1 MSDLQIVLILLG
13 FIIIA
18 AVVVYNWRQEKQL
31 RDRIRNDF
39 ASPQKDVLTEGA
51 ETDVLADQTLES
63 ETKIV
68 EAPVADETPVAEAV
82 DIVAPETPEV
92 AAPSSDTE
100 PSASIDAAPV
110 LAAEVEPLVVEK
122 MPEAPLTEIMISQ
135 EAVPVAEEIPSISLP
150 DALNAQIDLT
160 AVLTAVNPINGQT
173 LHAKIEGILK
183 ELGAMVMQHGLDNT
197 GVWHR
202 IDENSSQSDAFKTV
216 ACSLQLVDRRGP
228 VAKPLIN
235 KFEYAMEAI
244 GLEFDA
250 VVAWQGEGDVV
261 QRAVELDQF
270 CIEVD
275 QLVSVHVLQGDTP
288 IHGTKFRGMAEAN
301 DLKLRH
307 GKFYCVDSDNPD
319 LVKYVLSSADEQP
332 FSPEWLRQ
340 NVVRGVV
347 FQVEIPKV
355 ENIELVFNQMII
367 VAQQMA
373 SSLGAN
379 MVDGNQKPLGN
390 VQIDAI
396 KQQLKVISSKMSA
409 RGIAAGS
416 ASSMRLFN

>member
-1 MSDLQIVLILLG
+1 MSDLQIILILLG

-18 AVVVYNWRQEKQL
+18 GVVVYNWRQEKQL
-31 RDRIRNDF
+31 RDTIRNDF
-39 ASPQKDVLTEGA
+39 LSPHKDVLTDDA
-51 ETDVLADQTLES
+51 ETDVLVDQTLEA
-63 ETKIV
+63 ETTI
-68 EAPVADETPVAEAV
+68 ADIPLADEMPSVEAV
-82 DIVAPETPEV
+82 DIAAPETPEV
-92 AAPSSDTE
+92 AV
-100 PSASIDAAPV
+100 APV
-110 LAAEVEPLVVEK
+110 LAVEEVEPLVVEETSEE
-122 MPEAPLTEIMISQ
+122 PSTETMASQ
-135 EAVPVAEEIPSISLP
+135 EEMPATETPSMSLP
-150 DALNAQIDLT
+150 DELNAQIDFT
-160 AVLTAVNPINGQT
+160 AVLTAANSISGQA
-173 LHAKIEGILK
+173 LHVMVKDILK
-183 ELGAMVMQHGLDNT
+183 ELGAIVMQHGLDKT
-197 GVWHR
+197 GIWHR
-202 IDENSSQSDAFKTV
+202 IDDRSSQNDVFETI

-235 KFEYAMEAI
+235 KFEYAVEAI

-250 VVAWQGEGDVV
+250 TITWQGEGDVA

-307 GKFYCVDSDNPD
+307 GKFHCVDSENPD
-319 LVKYVLSSADEQP
+319 LDKYVLSSADEQP
-332 FSPEWLRQ
+332 FSSEWLRQ
-340 NVVRGVV
+340 NVVRGIV

-355 ENIELVFNQMII
+355 KNVELVFNQMII
-367 VAQQMA
+367 VAQKMA
-373 SSLGAN
+373 DRLGAN
-379 MVDGNQKPLGN
+379 MVDGNKNPLGD

>member
-1 MSDLQIVLILLG
+1 MPDLQIILILLG

-18 AVVVYNWRQEKQL
+18 GVVVYNWRQEKQL
-31 RDRIRNDF
+31 RDTIRNDF
-39 ASPQKDVLTEGA
+39 LSPHKDVLTDDA
-51 ETDVLADQTLES
+51 ETDVLVDQTLEA
-63 ETKIV
+63 ETTI
-68 EAPVADETPVAEAV
+68 ADIPLADEMPSVEAV
-82 DIVAPETPEV
+82 DIAAPETPEV
-92 AAPSSDTE
+92 AV
-100 PSASIDAAPV
+100 APV
-110 LAAEVEPLVVEK
+110 LAVEEVEPLVVEETSEE
-122 MPEAPLTEIMISQ
+122 PSTETMASQ
-135 EAVPVAEEIPSISLP
+135 EEMPATETPSMSLP
-150 DALNAQIDLT
+150 DELNAQIDFT
-160 AVLTAVNPINGQT
+160 AVLTAANSISGQA
-173 LHAKIEGILK
+173 LHVMVKDILK
-183 ELGAMVMQHGLDNT
+183 ELGAIVMQHGLDKT
-197 GVWHR
+197 GIWHR
-202 IDENSSQSDAFKTV
+202 IDDMSSQNDVFETI

-235 KFEYAMEAI
+235 KFEYAVEAI

-250 VVAWQGEGDVV
+250 TITWQGEGDVA

-307 GKFYCVDSDNPD
+307 GKFYCVDSENPD
-319 LVKYVLSSADEQP
+319 LDKFVLSSADEQP
-332 FSPEWLRQ
+332 FSSEWLRQ
-340 NVVRGVV
+340 NVVRGIV

-355 ENIELVFNQMII
+355 KNVELVFNQMII
-367 VAQQMA
+367 VAQKMA
-373 SSLGAN
+373 DRLGAN
-379 MVDGNQKPLGN
+379 MVDGNKNPLGD
-390 VQIDAI
+390 VKIDAI

>member
-1 MSDLQIVLILLG
+1 MSDLQIILILLG

-18 AVVVYNWRQEKQL
+18 GVVVYNWRQEKQL
-31 RDRIRNDF
+31 RDTIRNDF
-39 ASPQKDVLTEGA
+39 LSPHKDVLTGDA
-51 ETDVLADQTLES
+51 ETDVLADQTLEA
-63 ETKIV
+63 ETTI
-68 EAPVADETPVAEAV
+68 ADIPLADEMPSVDVV
-82 DIVAPETPEV
+82 DIAAPETPEV
-92 AAPSSDTE
+92 AVAP
-100 PSASIDAAPV
+100 I
-110 LAAEVEPLVVEK
+110 LAVEEVEPLVVEETSEE
-122 MPEAPLTEIMISQ
+122 PSTETMASQ
-135 EAVPVAEEIPSISLP
+135 EEMPATETPSMSLP
-150 DALNAQIDLT
+150 DELNAQIDFT
-160 AVLTAVNPINGQT
+160 AVLTAANSISGQA
-173 LHAKIEGILK
+173 LHVMVKDILK
-183 ELGAMVMQHGLDNT
+183 ELGAIVMQHGLDKT
-197 GVWHR
+197 GIWHR
-202 IDENSSQSDAFKTV
+202 IDDRSSQNDVFETI

-235 KFEYAMEAI
+235 KFEYAVEAV

-250 VVAWQGEGDVV
+250 TITWQGEGDVA

-307 GKFYCVDSDNPD
+307 GKFHCVDSENPD
-319 LVKYVLSSADEQP
+319 LDKYVLSSADEQP
-332 FSPEWLRQ
+332 FSSEWLRQ
-340 NVVRGVV
+340 NVVRGIV

-355 ENIELVFNQMII
+355 KNVELVFNQMII
-367 VAQQMA
+367 VAQKMA
-373 SSLGAN
+373 HRLGAN
-379 MVDGNQKPLGN
+379 MVDGNKNPLGD

>member
-1 MSDLQIVLILLG
+1 MSDLQIILILLG

-18 AVVVYNWRQEKQL
+18 GVVVYNWRQEKQL
-31 RDRIRNDF
+31 RDTIRNDF
-39 ASPQKDVLTEGA
+39 LSPHKDVLTDDA
-51 ETDVLADQTLES
+51 ETDVLVDQTLEA
-63 ETKIV
+63 ETTI
-68 EAPVADETPVAEAV
+68 ADIPLADEMPSVEAV
-82 DIVAPETPEV
+82 DIAVPETPEV
-92 AAPSSDTE
+92 AVAPL
-100 PSASIDAAPV
+100 
-110 LAAEVEPLVVEK
+110 LAVEEVEPLVVEETSEEPSTETMASQEE
-122 MPEAPLTEIMISQ
+122 MPATEAPSM
-135 EAVPVAEEIPSISLP
+135 SLP
-150 DALNAQIDLT
+150 DELNAQIDFT
-160 AVLTAVNPINGQT
+160 AVLTATNSINGQA
-173 LHAKIEGILK
+173 LYVMVKDILK
-183 ELGAMVMQHGLDNT
+183 ELGAMVMQHGLDKT
-197 GVWHR
+197 GIWHR
-202 IDENSSQSDAFKTV
+202 IDDRSSQNDVFETI

-250 VVAWQGEGDVV
+250 TITWQGEGDVA

-307 GKFYCVDSDNPD
+307 GKFYCVDSENPD
-319 LVKYVLSSADEQP
+319 LDKFVLSSADEQP
-332 FSPEWLRQ
+332 FSSEWLRQ
-340 NVVRGVV
+340 NVVRGIV

-355 ENIELVFNQMII
+355 KNVELVFNQMII
-367 VAQQMA
+367 VAQKMA
-373 SSLGAN
+373 DRLGAN
-379 MVDGNQKPLGN
+379 MVDGNKNPLGD
-390 VQIDAI
+390 VKIDAI

>member
-18 AVVVYNWRQEKQL
+18 GVVVHNWRQEKQL
-31 RDRIRNDF
+31 RDTIRNDF
-39 ASPQKDVLTEGA
+39 SSPHKDVLTDDA
-51 ETDVLADQTLES
+51 ETDVLADQILDAEMTIADIPL
-63 ETKIV
+63 
-68 EAPVADETPVAEAV
+68 ADEMPSVEAV
-82 DIVAPETPEV
+82 DIAAPETPEV
-92 AAPSSDTE
+92 AVAP
-100 PSASIDAAPV
+100 I
-110 LAAEVEPLVVEK
+110 LAVEEVEPLVVEETSEEPSTETMASQEE
-122 MPEAPLTEIMISQ
+122 MPATEAPSM
-135 EAVPVAEEIPSISLP
+135 SLP
-150 DALNAQIDLT
+150 DELNAQIDFT
-160 AVLTAVNPINGQT
+160 AVLTATNSINGQA
-173 LHAKIEGILK
+173 LYVMVKDILK
-183 ELGAMVMQHGLDNT
+183 ELGAMVMQHGLDKT
-197 GVWHR
+197 GIWHR
-202 IDENSSQSDAFKTV
+202 IDDRSSQNDVFETI

-250 VVAWQGEGDVV
+250 TITWQGEGDVA

-307 GKFYCVDSDNPD
+307 GKFYCVDSENPD
-319 LVKYVLSSADEQP
+319 LDKYVLFSADEQP
-332 FSPEWLRQ
+332 FSSEWLRQ
-340 NVVRGVV
+340 NVVRGIV

-355 ENIELVFNQMII
+355 KNVELVFNQMII
-367 VAQQMA
+367 VAQKMA
-373 SSLGAN
+373 DRLGAN
-379 MVDGNQKPLGN
+379 MVDGNKNPLGD
-390 VQIDAI
+390 VQINAI

>member
-1 MSDLQIVLILLG
+1 MPDLQIILILLG

-18 AVVVYNWRQEKQL
+18 GVVVYNWRQEKQL
-31 RDRIRNDF
+31 RDTIRNDF
-39 ASPQKDVLTEGA
+39 LSPHKDVLTDDA
-51 ETDVLADQTLES
+51 ETDVLVDQTLEA
-63 ETKIV
+63 ETTI
-68 EAPVADETPVAEAV
+68 ADIPLADEMPSVEAV
-82 DIVAPETPEV
+82 DIAVPETPEV
-92 AAPSSDTE
+92 AV
-100 PSASIDAAPV
+100 APV
-110 LAAEVEPLVVEK
+110 LAVEEVEPLVVEETSEE
-122 MPEAPLTEIMISQ
+122 PSTETMASQ
-135 EAVPVAEEIPSISLP
+135 EEMPATETPSMSLP
-150 DALNAQIDLT
+150 DELNAQIDFT
-160 AVLTAVNPINGQT
+160 AVLTAANSISGQA
-173 LHAKIEGILK
+173 LHVMVKDILK
-183 ELGAMVMQHGLDNT
+183 ELGAIVMQHGLDKT
-197 GVWHR
+197 GIWHR
-202 IDENSSQSDAFKTV
+202 IDDRSSQNDVFETI

-235 KFEYAMEAI
+235 KFEYAVEAI

-250 VVAWQGEGDVV
+250 TITWQGEGDVA

-307 GKFYCVDSDNPD
+307 GKFYCVDSENPD
-319 LVKYVLSSADEQP
+319 LDKFVLSSADEQP
-332 FSPEWLRQ
+332 FSSEWLRQ
-340 NVVRGVV
+340 NVVRGIV

-355 ENIELVFNQMII
+355 KNVELVFNQMII
-367 VAQQMA
+367 VAQKMA
-373 SSLGAN
+373 DRLGAN
-379 MVDGNQKPLGN
+379 MVDGNKNPLGD
-390 VQIDAI
+390 VKIDAI

>member
-18 AVVVYNWRQEKQL
+18 GVVVYNWRQEKQL
-31 RDRIRNDF
+31 RDTIRNDF
-39 ASPQKDVLTEGA
+39 LSPHKDVLTDDA
-51 ETDVLADQTLES
+51 ETDVLADQTLEA
-63 ETKIV
+63 ETTI
-68 EAPVADETPVAEAV
+68 ADIPLADKMPSVEAV
-82 DIVAPETPEV
+82 DIAAPETPEV
-92 AAPSSDTE
+92 AA
-100 PSASIDAAPV
+100 A
-110 LAAEVEPLVVEK
+110 LALALEEAEPLVVEETSEE
-122 MPEAPLTEIMISQ
+122 PSTETMASQ
-135 EAVPVAEEIPSISLP
+135 EEMPAIETLSISLP
-150 DALNAQIDLT
+150 DELNAQIDFT
-160 AVLTAVNPINGQT
+160 AVLTAANSINGQA
-173 LHAKIEGILK
+173 LHAMVKDILK
-183 ELGAMVMQHGLDNT
+183 ELGTMVMQHGLDKT
-197 GVWHR
+197 GIWHR
-202 IDENSSQSDAFKTV
+202 IDDRSSQNNVFETI

-244 GLEFDA
+244 GLEFNA
-250 VVAWQGEGDVV
+250 TITWQGEGDVA
-261 QRAVELDQF
+261 QRAVKLDQF

-307 GKFYCVDSDNPD
+307 GKFHCVDSENPD
-319 LVKYVLSSADEQP
+319 LDKYVLSSADEQP
-332 FSPEWLRQ
+332 FSSEWLRQ

-355 ENIELVFNQMII
+355 KNVELVFNQMII
-367 VAQQMA
+367 VAQKMA
-373 SSLGAN
+373 NSLGAN
-379 MVDGNQKPLGN
+379 MVDGNKNPLGD
-390 VQIDAI
+390 VQINAI
-396 KQQLKVISSKMSA
+396 KQQLKLISSKMSA

>member
-1 MSDLQIVLILLG
+1 MSDLQIILILLG

-18 AVVVYNWRQEKQL
+18 GVVVYNWRQEKQL
-31 RDRIRNDF
+31 RDTIRNNF
-39 ASPQKDVLTEGA
+39 LSPHKDVLTDDA
-51 ETDVLADQTLES
+51 ETDVLVDQTLEA
-63 ETKIV
+63 ETTI
-68 EAPVADETPVAEAV
+68 ADIPLADEMPSVEAV
-82 DIVAPETPEV
+82 DIAAPETPEV
-92 AAPSSDTE
+92 AV
-100 PSASIDAAPV
+100 APV
-110 LAAEVEPLVVEK
+110 LAVEEVEPLVVEETSEE
-122 MPEAPLTEIMISQ
+122 PSTETMASQ
-135 EAVPVAEEIPSISLP
+135 EEMPATETPSMSLP
-150 DALNAQIDLT
+150 DELNAQIDFT
-160 AVLTAVNPINGQT
+160 AVLTAANSISGQA
-173 LHAKIEGILK
+173 LHVMVKDILK
-183 ELGAMVMQHGLDNT
+183 ELGAIVMQHGLDKT
-197 GVWHR
+197 GIWHR
-202 IDENSSQSDAFKTV
+202 IDDMSSQNDVFETI

-235 KFEYAMEAI
+235 KFEYAVEAI

-250 VVAWQGEGDVV
+250 TITWQGEGDVV

-307 GKFYCVDSDNPD
+307 GKFYCVDSENPD
-319 LVKYVLSSADEQP
+319 LDKFVLSSADEQP
-332 FSPEWLRQ
+332 FSSEWLRQ
-340 NVVRGVV
+340 NVVRGIV

-355 ENIELVFNQMII
+355 KNVELVFNQMII
-367 VAQQMA
+367 VAQKMA
-373 SSLGAN
+373 DRLGAN
-379 MVDGNQKPLGN
+379 MVDGNKNPLGD
-390 VQIDAI
+390 VKIDAI

>member
-1 MSDLQIVLILLG
+1 MSDLQIILILLG

-18 AVVVYNWRQEKQL
+18 GVVVYNWRQEKQL
-31 RDRIRNDF
+31 RDTIRNDF
-39 ASPQKDVLTEGA
+39 LSPHKDVLTDDA
-51 ETDVLADQTLES
+51 ETDVLVDQTLEA
-63 ETKIV
+63 ETTI
-68 EAPVADETPVAEAV
+68 ADIPLADEMPSVEAV
-82 DIVAPETPEV
+82 DIAAPETPEV
-92 AAPSSDTE
+92 AV
-100 PSASIDAAPV
+100 APV
-110 LAAEVEPLVVEK
+110 LAVEEVEPLVVEETSEE
-122 MPEAPLTEIMISQ
+122 PSTETMASQ
-135 EAVPVAEEIPSISLP
+135 EEMPATETPSMSLP
-150 DALNAQIDLT
+150 DELNAQIDFT
-160 AVLTAVNPINGQT
+160 AVLTAANSISGQA
-173 LHAKIEGILK
+173 LHVMVKDILK
-183 ELGAMVMQHGLDNT
+183 ELGAIVMQHGLDKT
-197 GVWHR
+197 GIWHR
-202 IDENSSQSDAFKTV
+202 IDDRSSQNDVFETI

-235 KFEYAMEAI
+235 KFEYAVEAI

-250 VVAWQGEGDVV
+250 TITWQGEGDVA

-307 GKFYCVDSDNPD
+307 GKFYCVDSENPD
-319 LVKYVLSSADEQP
+319 LDKFVLSSADEQP
-332 FSPEWLRQ
+332 FSSEWLRQ
-340 NVVRGVV
+340 NVVRGIV

-355 ENIELVFNQMII
+355 KNVELVFNQMII
-367 VAQQMA
+367 VAQKMA
-373 SSLGAN
+373 DRLGAN
-379 MVDGNQKPLGN
+379 MVDGNKNPLGD
-390 VQIDAI
+390 VKIDAI

>member
-1 MSDLQIVLILLG
+1 MSDLQIILILLG

-18 AVVVYNWRQEKQL
+18 GVVVYNWRQEKQL
-31 RDRIRNDF
+31 RDTIRNDF
-39 ASPQKDVLTEGA
+39 LSPHKDVLTDDA
-51 ETDVLADQTLES
+51 ETDVLADQTLEA
-63 ETKIV
+63 ETTI
-68 EAPVADETPVAEAV
+68 ADIPLADEMPSVDVV
-82 DIVAPETPEV
+82 DIAAPETPEV
-92 AAPSSDTE
+92 AVAP
-100 PSASIDAAPV
+100 I
-110 LAAEVEPLVVEK
+110 LAVEEVEPLVVEETSEE
-122 MPEAPLTEIMISQ
+122 PSTETMASQ
-135 EAVPVAEEIPSISLP
+135 EEVPATETPSMSLP
-150 DALNAQIDLT
+150 DELNAQIDFT
-160 AVLTAVNPINGQT
+160 AVLTAANSISGQA
-173 LHAKIEGILK
+173 LHVMVKDILK
-183 ELGAMVMQHGLDNT
+183 ELGAIVMQHGLDKT
-197 GVWHR
+197 GIWHR
-202 IDENSSQSDAFKTV
+202 IDDRSSQNDVFETI

-235 KFEYAMEAI
+235 KFEYAVEAI

-250 VVAWQGEGDVV
+250 TITWQGEGDVA

-307 GKFYCVDSDNPD
+307 GKFYCVDSENPD
-319 LVKYVLSSADEQP
+319 LDKFVLSSADEQP
-332 FSPEWLRQ
+332 FSSEWLRQ
-340 NVVRGVV
+340 NVVRGIV

-355 ENIELVFNQMII
+355 KNVELVFNQMII
-367 VAQQMA
+367 VAQKMA
-373 SSLGAN
+373 DRLGAN
-379 MVDGNQKPLGN
+379 MVDGNKNPLGD
-390 VQIDAI
+390 VQINAI

>member
-1 MSDLQIVLILLG
+1 MSDLQIILILLG

-18 AVVVYNWRQEKQL
+18 GVVVYNWRQEKQL
-31 RDRIRNDF
+31 RDTIRNDF
-39 ASPQKDVLTEGA
+39 LSPHKDVLTDDA
-51 ETDVLADQTLES
+51 ETDVLADQTLEA
-63 ETKIV
+63 ETTI
-68 EAPVADETPVAEAV
+68 ADIPLADEMPSVDVV
-82 DIVAPETPEV
+82 DIAAPETPEV
-92 AAPSSDTE
+92 AVAP
-100 PSASIDAAPV
+100 I
-110 LAAEVEPLVVEK
+110 LAVEEVEPLVVEETSEE
-122 MPEAPLTEIMISQ
+122 PSTETMASQ
-135 EAVPVAEEIPSISLP
+135 EEMPATETPSMSLP
-150 DALNAQIDLT
+150 DELNAQIDFT
-160 AVLTAVNPINGQT
+160 AVLTAANSISGQA
-173 LHAKIEGILK
+173 LHVMVKDILK
-183 ELGAMVMQHGLDNT
+183 ELGVIVMQHGLDKT
-197 GVWHR
+197 GIWHR
-202 IDENSSQSDAFKTV
+202 IDDRSSQNDVFETI

-235 KFEYAMEAI
+235 KFEYAVEAI

-250 VVAWQGEGDVV
+250 TITWQGEGDVA

-307 GKFYCVDSDNPD
+307 GKFYCVDSENPD
-319 LVKYVLSSADEQP
+319 LDKYVLSSADEQP
-332 FSPEWLRQ
+332 FSSEWLRQ
-340 NVVRGVV
+340 NVVRGIV

-355 ENIELVFNQMII
+355 KNVELVFNQMII
-367 VAQQMA
+367 VAQKMA
-373 SSLGAN
+373 HRLGAN
-379 MVDGNQKPLGN
+379 MVDGNKNPLGD

>member
-1 MSDLQIVLILLG
+1 MSDLQIILILLG

-18 AVVVYNWRQEKQL
+18 GVVVYNWRQEKQL
-31 RDRIRNDF
+31 RDTIRNDF
-39 ASPQKDVLTEGA
+39 LYPHKDVLTDDA
-51 ETDVLADQTLES
+51 ETDVLVDQTLEA
-63 ETKIV
+63 ETTI
-68 EAPVADETPVAEAV
+68 ADIPLADEMPSVEAV
-82 DIVAPETPEV
+82 DIAAPETPEV
-92 AAPSSDTE
+92 AVAP
-100 PSASIDAAPV
+100 I
-110 LAAEVEPLVVEK
+110 LAVEEVEPLVVEETSEEPSTETVAFQEE
-122 MPEAPLTEIMISQ
+122 MPATET
-135 EAVPVAEEIPSISLP
+135 PSMSLP
-150 DALNAQIDLT
+150 DELNAQIDFT
-160 AVLTAVNPINGQT
+160 AVLTAANSISGQA
-173 LHAKIEGILK
+173 LHVMVKDILK
-183 ELGAMVMQHGLDNT
+183 ELGATIMQHGLDKT

-202 IDENSSQSDAFKTV
+202 IDDRSSQNDVFETI

-235 KFEYAMEAI
+235 KFEYAVEAI

-250 VVAWQGEGDVV
+250 TITWQGVGDVA

-307 GKFYCVDSDNPD
+307 GKFHCVDSENPD
-319 LVKYVLSSADEQP
+319 LDKYVLSSADEQP
-332 FSPEWLRQ
+332 FSSEWLRQ
-340 NVVRGVV
+340 NVVRGIV

-355 ENIELVFNQMII
+355 KNIELVFNQMII
-367 VAQQMA
+367 VAQKMA
-373 SSLGAN
+373 DRLGAN
-379 MVDGNQKPLGN
+379 MVDGNKNPLGD
-390 VQIDAI
+390 VQINAI
-396 KQQLKVISSKMSA
+396 KQQLKVISSKMSG

>member
-1 MSDLQIVLILLG
+1 MSDLQIILILLG

-18 AVVVYNWRQEKQL
+18 GVVVYNWRQEKQL
-31 RDRIRNDF
+31 RDTIRNDF
-39 ASPQKDVLTEGA
+39 LSPHKDVLTDDA
-51 ETDVLADQTLES
+51 ETDVLVDQTLEA
-63 ETKIV
+63 ETTIADIPLADEMPSV
-68 EAPVADETPVAEAV
+68 EAM
-82 DIVAPETPEV
+82 DIAAPETPEV
-92 AAPSSDTE
+92 AV
-100 PSASIDAAPV
+100 APV
-110 LAAEVEPLVVEK
+110 LAVEEVEPLVVEETSEE
-122 MPEAPLTEIMISQ
+122 PSTETMASQ
-135 EAVPVAEEIPSISLP
+135 EEMPATETPSMSLP
-150 DALNAQIDLT
+150 DELNAQIDFT
-160 AVLTAVNPINGQT
+160 AVLTAANSISGQA
-173 LHAKIEGILK
+173 LHVMVKDILK
-183 ELGAMVMQHGLDNT
+183 ELGAIVMQHGLDKT
-197 GVWHR
+197 GIWHR
-202 IDENSSQSDAFKTV
+202 IDDRSSQNDVFETI

-235 KFEYAMEAI
+235 KFEYAVEAI

-250 VVAWQGEGDVV
+250 TITWQGEGDVA

-307 GKFYCVDSDNPD
+307 GKFYCVDSENPD
-319 LVKYVLSSADEQP
+319 LDKYVLSSADEQP
-332 FSPEWLRQ
+332 FSSEWLRQ
-340 NVVRGVV
+340 NVVRGIV

-355 ENIELVFNQMII
+355 KNVELVFNQMII
-367 VAQQMA
+367 VAQKMA
-373 SSLGAN
+373 DRLGAN
-379 MVDGNQKPLGN
+379 MVDGNKNPLGD
-390 VQIDAI
+390 VKIDAI

>member
-1 MSDLQIVLILLG
+1 MSDLQIILILLG

-18 AVVVYNWRQEKQL
+18 GVVVYNWRQEKQL
-31 RDRIRNDF
+31 RDTIRNDF
-39 ASPQKDVLTEGA
+39 LSPHKDVLTDDA
-51 ETDVLADQTLES
+51 ETDVLVDQTLEA
-63 ETKIV
+63 ETTI
-68 EAPVADETPVAEAV
+68 ADIPLADEMPSVEAV
-82 DIVAPETPEV
+82 DIAAPETPEV
-92 AAPSSDTE
+92 AV
-100 PSASIDAAPV
+100 APV
-110 LAAEVEPLVVEK
+110 LAVEEVEPLVVEETSEEPSTETVAFQEE
-122 MPEAPLTEIMISQ
+122 MPATET
-135 EAVPVAEEIPSISLP
+135 PSMSLP
-150 DALNAQIDLT
+150 DELNAQIDFT
-160 AVLTAVNPINGQT
+160 AVLTAANSISGQA
-173 LHAKIEGILK
+173 LHVMVKDILK
-183 ELGAMVMQHGLDNT
+183 ELGAIVMQHGLDKT
-197 GVWHR
+197 GIWHR
-202 IDENSSQSDAFKTV
+202 IDDRSSQNDVFETI

-235 KFEYAMEAI
+235 KFEYAVEAI

-250 VVAWQGEGDVV
+250 TITWQGVGDVA

-307 GKFYCVDSDNPD
+307 GKFYCVDSENPD
-319 LVKYVLSSADEQP
+319 LDKFVLSSADEQP
-332 FSPEWLRQ
+332 FSSEWLRQ
-340 NVVRGVV
+340 NVVRGIV

-355 ENIELVFNQMII
+355 KNVELVFNQMII
-367 VAQQMA
+367 VAQKMA
-373 SSLGAN
+373 DRLGAN
-379 MVDGNQKPLGN
+379 MVDGNKNPLGD
-390 VQIDAI
+390 VKIDAI

>member
-1 MSDLQIVLILLG
+1 MSDLQIILILLG

-18 AVVVYNWRQEKQL
+18 GVVVYNWRQEKQL
-31 RDRIRNDF
+31 RDTIRNDF
-39 ASPQKDVLTEGA
+39 LSPHKDVLTDDA
-51 ETDVLADQTLES
+51 ETDVLVDQTLEA
-63 ETKIV
+63 ETTI
-68 EAPVADETPVAEAV
+68 ADIPLADEMPSVEAV
-82 DIVAPETPEV
+82 DIAVPETPEV
-92 AAPSSDTE
+92 AV
-100 PSASIDAAPV
+100 APV
-110 LAAEVEPLVVEK
+110 LAVEEVEPLVVEETSEE
-122 MPEAPLTEIMISQ
+122 PSTETMASQ
-135 EAVPVAEEIPSISLP
+135 EEMPATETPSMSLP
-150 DALNAQIDLT
+150 DELNAQIDFT
-160 AVLTAVNPINGQT
+160 AVLTAANSISGQA
-173 LHAKIEGILK
+173 LHVMVKDILK
-183 ELGAMVMQHGLDNT
+183 ELGAIVMQHGLDKT
-197 GVWHR
+197 GIWHR
-202 IDENSSQSDAFKTV
+202 IDDMSSQNDVFETI

-235 KFEYAMEAI
+235 KFEYAVEAI

-250 VVAWQGEGDVV
+250 TITWQGEGDVA

-307 GKFYCVDSDNPD
+307 GKFYCVDSENPD
-319 LVKYVLSSADEQP
+319 LDKFVLSSADEQP
-332 FSPEWLRQ
+332 FSSEWLRQ
-340 NVVRGVV
+340 NVVRGIV

-355 ENIELVFNQMII
+355 KNVELVFNQMII
-367 VAQQMA
+367 VAQKMA
-373 SSLGAN
+373 DRLGAN
-379 MVDGNQKPLGN
+379 MVDGNKNPLGD
-390 VQIDAI
+390 VKIDAI

>member
-1 MSDLQIVLILLG
+1 MSDLQIILILLG

-18 AVVVYNWRQEKQL
+18 GVVVYNWRQEKQL
-31 RDRIRNDF
+31 RDTIRNNF
-39 ASPQKDVLTEGA
+39 LSPHKDVLTDDA
-51 ETDVLADQTLES
+51 ETDVLADQTLEA
-63 ETKIV
+63 ETTI
-68 EAPVADETPVAEAV
+68 ADIPLADEMPSVDVV
-82 DIVAPETPEV
+82 DIAAPETPEV
-92 AAPSSDTE
+92 AV
-100 PSASIDAAPV
+100 APV
-110 LAAEVEPLVVEK
+110 LAVEEVEPLVVEETSEE
-122 MPEAPLTEIMISQ
+122 PSTETMASQ
-135 EAVPVAEEIPSISLP
+135 EEMPATETPSMSLP
-150 DALNAQIDLT
+150 DELNAQIDFT
-160 AVLTAVNPINGQT
+160 AVLTAANSISGQA
-173 LHAKIEGILK
+173 LHVMVKDILK
-183 ELGAMVMQHGLDNT
+183 ELGAIVMQHGLDKT
-197 GVWHR
+197 GIWHR
-202 IDENSSQSDAFKTV
+202 IDDRSSQNDVFETI

-235 KFEYAMEAI
+235 KFEYAVEAI

-250 VVAWQGEGDVV
+250 TITWQGEGDVA

-307 GKFYCVDSDNPD
+307 GKFHCVDSENPD
-319 LVKYVLSSADEQP
+319 LDKFVLSSADEQP
-332 FSPEWLRQ
+332 FSSEWLRQ
-340 NVVRGVV
+340 NVVRGIV

-355 ENIELVFNQMII
+355 KNVELVFNQMII
-367 VAQQMA
+367 VAQKMA
-373 SSLGAN
+373 DRLGAN
-379 MVDGNQKPLGN
+379 MVDGNKNPLGD
-390 VQIDAI
+390 VQINAI

>member
-1 MSDLQIVLILLG
+1 MSDLQIILILLG

-18 AVVVYNWRQEKQL
+18 GVVVYNWRQEKQL
-31 RDRIRNDF
+31 RDTIRNDF
-39 ASPQKDVLTEGA
+39 SSPHKDVLTDDA
-51 ETDVLADQTLES
+51 ETDVLADQIFDAEMTIADIPL
-63 ETKIV
+63 
-68 EAPVADETPVAEAV
+68 ADEMPSVEAV

-92 AAPSSDTE
+92 AVAH
-100 PSASIDAAPV
+100 I
-110 LAAEVEPLVVEK
+110 LAVEEVEPLVVEETSEEPSTETMASQEE
-122 MPEAPLTEIMISQ
+122 MPATEAPSM
-135 EAVPVAEEIPSISLP
+135 SLP
-150 DALNAQIDLT
+150 DELNAQIDFT
-160 AVLTAVNPINGQT
+160 AVLTATNSINGQA
-173 LHAKIEGILK
+173 LYVMVKDILK
-183 ELGAMVMQHGLDNT
+183 ELGAIVMQHGLDKT
-197 GVWHR
+197 GIWHR
-202 IDENSSQSDAFKTV
+202 IDDRSSQNDVFETI

-235 KFEYAMEAI
+235 KFEYAVEAI

-250 VVAWQGEGDVV
+250 TITWQGEGDVV

-307 GKFYCVDSDNPD
+307 GKFYCVDSENPD
-319 LVKYVLSSADEQP
+319 LDKFVLSSADEQP
-332 FSPEWLRQ
+332 FSSEWLRQ
-340 NVVRGVV
+340 NVVRGIV

-355 ENIELVFNQMII
+355 KNVELVFNQMII
-367 VAQQMA
+367 VAQKMA
-373 SSLGAN
+373 DRLGAN
-379 MVDGNQKPLGN
+379 MVDGNKNPLGD
-390 VQIDAI
+390 VKIDAI